1 MNRYNIFNQIHKG
14 LRAFLYETAN
24 LLQQTDFAIA
34 DEASIAAKQITEVLE
49 LFDKHADTE
58 DHFILPVLE
67 LFEPAVSSLFAEE
80 HIQDHALSNR
90 LRSLLNIFADA
101 ETAAEKTQAGSAIK
115 VSFVEFMVFNLN
127 HMAKEESEL
136 NRLLWKYQT
145 DGQLIAISQAIVAKV
160 LPADMNRYAKWMV
173 RGLNNT
179 EIIQWLKELRNSA
192 PEFVFYSLIEIIE
205 TELPETRKSFVLEEA
220 GVFVFG

>member
-24 LLQQTDFAIA
+24 LLQQTDFTIA
-34 DEASIAAKQITEVLE
+34 EEANIATHQLTEVLE

-67 LFEPAVSSLFAEE
+67 QFEPAVSSLFAEE

-101 ETAAEKTQAGSAIK
+101 ETADEQIQAGSAIK

-145 DGQLIAISQAIVAKV
+145 DGQLMTINQAIVAKV
-160 LPADMNRYAKWMV
+160 LPEDMARYAKWMM

-179 EIIQWLKELRNSA
+179 EISHWLQEVKNNA
-192 PEFVFYSLIEIIE
+192 PTFVFHSLIEMAE
-205 TELPETRKSFVLEEA
+205 TELPEARKSVVLEKA
-220 GVFVFG
+220 GVFAF